1 VAARLDALVREGA
14 EWERRNES
22 REGESS
28 SPSAD
33 EYESATAALL
43 LAERRPG
50 HRPEQRSEW
59 SGSGLNHS
67 IPEQRSEWSGSGL
80 KHSMSDSAHP
90 YRYGGAVS
98 AHGGANA
105 SAARHAGALAEEVST
120 LRQVTSE
127 LEAYA
132 YELELQV
139 SDLEKQ
145 LDAARS
151 ELERRAVYGG
161 RTRDDDEPSRRAA
174 KLAFELEISREEAAE
189 LQGRVNSLSAA
200 NDALTQTNASLSE
213 QVR

>member
-1 VAARLDALVREGA
+1 VAARLDAWVREGA
-14 EWERRNES
+14 EWERRLC
-22 REGESS
+22 REDNSS

-33 EYESATAALL
+33 EYESAPAALL
-43 LAERRPG
+43 TESRPG
-50 HRPEQRSEW
+50 NRPERRSEW
-59 SGSGLNHS
+59 SSCGLN
-67 IPEQRSEWSGSGL
+67 
-80 KHSMSDSAHP
+80 HSMSDSAHP
-90 YRYGGAVS
+90 YRYGGALS

-161 RTRDDDEPSRRAA
+161 RTRDDDESARRAA

-189 LQGRVNSLSAA
+189 LRGRVNSLSAA